1 MARKKDISTLNKELN
16 ELKQKK
22 VKIQQDINEKQ
33 AELFSRI
40 LEDYGI
46 KDISELDLL
55 LKEKIDCNNMSKNT
69 ENEISDMN

>member
-22 VKIQQDINEKQ
+22 EKIQQDINEKQ

-55 LKEKIDCNNMSKNT
+55 LKEKTDCNNMSKNT

>member
-1 MARKKDISTLNKELN
+1 MARKRDISTLNKELN

-22 VKIQQDINEKQ
+22 EKIQQDINEKQ

-55 LKEKIDCNNMSKNT
+55 LKEKTDCNNMSKNT

>member
-22 VKIQQDINEKQ
+22 EKIQQDINEKQ
-33 AELFSRI
+33 AELFSSI

>member
-22 VKIQQDINEKQ
+22 EKIQQDINEKQ
-33 AELFSRI
+33 AELFSHI

-55 LKEKIDCNNMSKNT
+55 LKEKTDCNNMSKNT

>member
-1 MARKKDISTLNKELN
+1 MARKKDISTLNNELN

-22 VKIQQDINEKQ
+22 EKIQQDINEKQ